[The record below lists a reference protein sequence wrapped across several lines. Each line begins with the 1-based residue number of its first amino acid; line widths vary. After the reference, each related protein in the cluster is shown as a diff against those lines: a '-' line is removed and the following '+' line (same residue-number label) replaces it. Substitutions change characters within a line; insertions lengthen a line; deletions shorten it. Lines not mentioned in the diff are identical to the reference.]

1 MKEYFRLKSL
11 VDIQFVSLGL
21 ACLINMSHQSG
32 NLLRYKNEIIQK
44 VTLRQFHELME
55 KSKNS
60 KTISHQVFLLLRNLV
75 DENNVLLESKGK
87 HLVTFI
93 TRLIKSL

>member
-1 MKEYFRLKSL
+1 
-11 VDIQFVSLGL
+11 
-21 ACLINMSHQSG
+21 MSHQSG

-60 KTISHQVFLLLRNLV
+60 KIISHQVFLLLRNLV
-75 DENNVLLESKGK
+75 DENNVLLESKGI
-87 HLVTFI
+87 HLFNFI
-93 TRLIKSL
+93 KYILYSL